1 MKKII
6 GAAAA
11 GLVLTGAAFADASI
25 SAQARIYSDVF
36 SYESPSHNSQRMDD
50 KEKNNGYGADDA
62 GTVTWA
68 KDTKHSDDVTLNAS
82 TDNAGAKLVFSV
94 SSNFGKGNKPY
105 DTTSG
110 TGADTKTDGAVA
122 LTSYQLWAK
131 FGKIRIDAGAYDQ
144 RLSKDVNNNGNWG
157 GNYSSPNKPGI
168 WRPFGI
174 TSKTWGKD
182 AGNITSLVGAKKTTS
197 FQVSTSLTDQLTL
210 RGVLFLSE
218 NGTIAN
224 VPTDDKNYVT
234 DPWIFTPFALGAVYK
249 LDKNSQIAVAGKLNH
264 IAQQTKDNPQESIW
278 TLQADYYNKLNSN
291 LEIEVAYT
299 LGAAIYTN
307 NGHIKRTNGADDWV
321 QVKHMKAQDKDVFAH
336 GLEFH
341 VKDNLSS
348 QLSVTGIVAL
358 NYVQSDEATRR
369 TNRGNPTKGGKVEY
383 KDSLAKSY
391 TLYNAEGKKVSGGA
405 AGELAYLVTASVD
418 YAASDTV
425 TYQVQA
431 KLADDNLF
439 SAVECG
445 SGKHVHVDYLS
456 DMALNIRPAILLN
469 VDKSQFFAGFDFG
482 IKGFQT
488 SASGKYNTV
497 KTTYAIPVG
506 LRFKM

>member
-36 SYESPSHNSQRMDD
+36 TYESPSHKSQRTTDGKD
-50 KEKNNGYGADDA
+50 NNGYGVDDA

-68 KDTKHSDDVTLNAS
+68 KDTTHKDDVTLNAS

-94 SSNFGKGNKPY
+94 NSNFGKDNTPY
-105 DTTSG
+105 NTTDGKANGG
-110 TGADTKTDGAVA
+110 TDNDGAVA

-144 RLSKDVNNNGNWG
+144 RLSKNVNNDGNWG
-157 GNYSSPNKPGI
+157 SNYSSPNKPGI
-168 WRPFGI
+168 WIPFGM

-210 RGVLFLSE
+210 RGVLFLSK

-224 VPTDDKNYVT
+224 AGSKDDNDVT

-249 LDKNSQIAVAGKLNH
+249 LDKNSQIAVVGKLNH
-264 IAQQTKDNPQESIW
+264 IAQQTKDKPQESIW

-307 NGHIKRTNGADDWV
+307 NGHIKRTADGDDWV
-321 QVKHMKAQDKDVFAH
+321 QINDGEKAQDRDVFAH

-369 TNRGNPTKGGKVEY
+369 TNRGNPTKGGKYEY

-391 TLYNAEGKKVSGGA
+391 TLYNAKGEKVSGGA

-418 YAASDTV
+418 YTASDTV

-456 DMALNIRPAILLN
+456 GMTLNIRPAILLN

-482 IKGFQT
+482 IK
-488 SASGKYNTV
+488 
-497 KTTYAIPVG
+497 
-506 LRFKM
+506 